1 MKSKRDKKRHD
12 SRVNNIQEIAE
23 QYYRNEIGE
32 IPSIDKGF
40 LEIEEPN
47 MRKHVSIWRYLPIAV
62 TIVIVFIIGNMVA
75 AVTLN
80 DSAYGNK
87 GILHRIYQSMRGI
100 DTGKEN
106 QSVENEVLEEATIS
120 DWNDLD
126 TAIAFS
132 ESALYIPEYI
142 PDRYAFECLE
152 MQNMSM
158 GDFSATY
165 TFKDGSKELVI
176 AEIYSPRSEEI
187 SCTGDGKLIRF
198 NDRVIYLQERDSDGN
213 LYINVYAENA
223 VLQIMGFI
231 TEDEA
236 MNIAKEMKKPE

>member
-1 MKSKRDKKRHD
+1 
-12 SRVNNIQEIAE
+12 
-23 QYYRNEIGE
+23 
-32 IPSIDKGF
+32 
-40 LEIEEPN
+40 

-126 TAIAFS
+126 TAIAFY
-132 ESALYIPEYI
+132 ESALYIPE
-142 PDRYAFECLE
+142 
-152 MQNMSM
+152 
-158 GDFSATY
+158 
-165 TFKDGSKELVI
+165 
-176 AEIYSPRSEEI
+176 
-187 SCTGDGKLIRF
+187 
-198 NDRVIYLQERDSDGN
+198 
-213 LYINVYAENA
+213 
-223 VLQIMGFI
+223 
-231 TEDEA
+231 
-236 MNIAKEMKKPE
+236 

>member
-126 TAIAFS
+126 TAIAF
-132 ESALYIPEYI
+132 
-142 PDRYAFECLE
+142 F
-152 MQNMSM
+152 
-158 GDFSATY
+158 
-165 TFKDGSKELVI
+165 
-176 AEIYSPRSEEI
+176 
-187 SCTGDGKLIRF
+187 
-198 NDRVIYLQERDSDGN
+198 
-213 LYINVYAENA
+213 
-223 VLQIMGFI
+223 
-231 TEDEA
+231 
-236 MNIAKEMKKPE
+236 

>member
-1 MKSKRDKKRHD
+1 
-12 SRVNNIQEIAE
+12 
-23 QYYRNEIGE
+23 
-32 IPSIDKGF
+32 
-40 LEIEEPN
+40 
-47 MRKHVSIWRYLPIAV
+47 
-62 TIVIVFIIGNMVA
+62 
-75 AVTLN
+75 
-80 DSAYGNK
+80 
-87 GILHRIYQSMRGI
+87 
-100 DTGKEN
+100 
-106 QSVENEVLEEATIS
+106 
-120 DWNDLD
+120 
-126 TAIAFS
+126 
-132 ESALYIPEYI
+132 
-142 PDRYAFECLE
+142 

-187 SCTGDGKLIRF
+187 RCTGDGKLIRF

-213 LYINVYAENA
+213 LYINVYTENA